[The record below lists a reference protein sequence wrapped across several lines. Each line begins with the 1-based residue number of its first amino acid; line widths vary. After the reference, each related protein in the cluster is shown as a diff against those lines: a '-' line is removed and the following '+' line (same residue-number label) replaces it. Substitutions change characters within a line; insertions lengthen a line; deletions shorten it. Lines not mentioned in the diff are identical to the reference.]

1 MRNLKN
7 MQGLLAIE
15 EADEA
20 DLLGRH
26 ETHLSL
32 VPLTGVQL
40 QVWQP
45 LHFLLDILAG
55 ETCGRGG

>member
-7 MQGLLAIE
+7 VQGLLAIE

-40 QVWQP
+40 QVWQSM
-45 LHFLLDILAG
+45 LFLLDILVG
-55 ETCGRGG
+55 ETCGGGG

>member
-1 MRNLKN
+1 

-20 DLLGRH
+20 DLLGRR

-32 VPLTGVQL
+32 VPLTGVHL

-45 LHFLLDILAG
+45 LHFLLDI
-55 ETCGRGG
+55 